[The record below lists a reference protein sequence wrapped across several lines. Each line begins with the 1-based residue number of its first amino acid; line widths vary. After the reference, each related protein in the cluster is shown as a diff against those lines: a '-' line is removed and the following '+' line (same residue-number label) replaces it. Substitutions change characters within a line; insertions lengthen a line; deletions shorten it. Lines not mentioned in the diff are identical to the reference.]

1 MKKTKSSE
9 KGITLIALGIMII
22 LLLIMAGVATSNM
35 DESNGIITNAENI
48 KDYVESKNSI
58 NKSEESKTNSD
69 AISYIIK

>member
-58 NKSEESKTNSD
+58 NKSEESITNSD